1 MPSSA
6 FHARLQPSAAQMP
19 ARMAARFASYS
30 SSEIRPAACNSF
42 SALSLAL
49 ALDLLLLLAADVAA
63 STARAGA
70 AAVAS
75 GVATT
80 VQGAMMGAVLGCFT
94 LASGCSF
101 ANPLPTSPPLP
112 TLPPLLL
119 NSRSELDASA
129 LHCKPLT
136 RSSAETSVR
145 VLKEQTKTERI
156 PPSTGMPAW
165 ERLPPKLRVW
175 GGWRSWGGSDVFT
188 PLLVRSKAVA
198 EPAEGSGI
206 CTRT

>member
-1 MPSSA
+1 MPP
-6 FHARLQPSAAQMP
+6 L
-19 ARMAARFASYS
+19 
-30 SSEIRPAACNSF
+30 I
-42 SALSLAL
+42 
-49 ALDLLLLLAADVAA
+49 LDLLLLLAADVA

-156 PPSTGMPAW
+156 PLSTGMPAW

-188 PLLVRSKAVA
+188 LLLVRKRSKAVA

-206 CTRT
+206 CIHAHESRANRRFEHFRRAA